1 MFAMNETQAIAKAE
15 MLYVLAEQEREDW
28 ELFAFQQ
35 RMTERKRQAQRFTE
49 RARKEALRNGAN
61 MEEGFRYA

>member
-1 MFAMNETQAIAKAE
+1 MFMMNETQAIAKAE
-15 MLYVLAEQEREDW
+15 MLYVLAEQEREDR

-49 RARKEALRNGAN
+49 RARKEALRNGASV
-61 MEEGFRYA
+61 EEGFCYA

>member
-15 MLYVLAEQEREDW
+15 MLYALAEQEREDR

-49 RARKEALRNGAN
+49 RARKEALRNSAN
-61 MEEGFRYA
+61 IEEGFCYA